1 MRIPI
6 VAGNWKMY
14 KTPGEAVAFAKALIP
29 ALSPL
34 DGAERVVCPPFI
46 DIPGVAAALAG
57 SPIKVG
63 AQNVHWEAQGA
74 FTGSISI
81 PMLKGL
87 VEYVIIG
94 HSEVRQYQHETDEMI
109 NKKAK
114 ALLANG
120 LKPIIAVGES
130 LAQNEAGETE
140 SFVGGQVRAAFE
152 GIAASDLPNVV
163 VAYEPI
169 WAIGTGRSA
178 SGEQA
183 NRIISRAVRAVL
195 ASLYGADNAE
205 KVRIQY
211 GGSVKPDNMKEF
223 MSQPDIDGALVGG
236 ASLKVEDFTALT
248 RLAVEAKKGSG

>member
-1 MRIPI
+1 MRTPI

-14 KTPGEAVAFAKALIP
+14 KTPGEAVEFARALIP

-63 AQNVHWEAQGA
+63 AQNVHWEVQGA

-130 LAQNEAGETE
+130 LAQNEGGETE
-140 SFVGGQVRAAFE
+140 SFVGGQVRAAFD
-152 GIAASDLPNVV
+152 GIAASDLPHVV

-178 SGEQA
+178 TGEQA

-223 MSQPDIDGALVGG
+223 MAQPDIDGALVGG